1 MANNVFPF
9 PWVVCGVQYSK
20 YSTYEEMSKHYKRVD
35 LFKCKK
41 YSTSKSFGKNEL

>member
-1 MANNVFPF
+1 MSFHSPGLCVGYNTVN
-9 PWVVCGVQYSK
+9 
-20 YSTYEEMSKHYKRVD
+20 TYEEMTKHYKRVD